1 MRNKIIIK
9 NKKKTLEE
17 YCKIKVDIKC
27 VFFFPLNSKTTYTS
41 QTLTINHGLYKTHKF
56 TIFNLNIKIIII
68 VVTQY
73 KMQASFL
80 SCSQLIRGRI
90 KWDNNVRTRQVLL
103 KN

>member
-41 QTLTINHGLYKTHKF
+41 QTLTINHGL
-56 TIFNLNIKIIII
+56 
-68 VVTQY
+68 
-73 KMQASFL
+73 
-80 SCSQLIRGRI
+80 
-90 KWDNNVRTRQVLL
+90 
-103 KN
+103 